1 MDKTG
6 LFWKRV
12 PNRSLATEAVK
23 GVKKAK
29 DRITIALTA
38 NADSSEK
45 LKPWVIRK
53 SKNPRSLARV
63 NKQLLGIQ
71 YRYNNSKWI
80 TSVICE
86 EYLR

>member
-1 MDKTG
+1 M
-6 LFWKRV
+6 

-23 GVKKAK
+23 RVKKAK

-38 NADSSEK
+38 NANGSKK
-45 LKPWVIRK
+45 LELWVIGK
-53 SKNPRSLARV
+53 SKNLQSLARV
-63 NKQLLGIQ
+63 NKQLFGIQ